1 MSTTEETCAT
11 SRRLLAFP
19 SATRKSM
26 FCVNESISLQIGR
39 FKQMAKKLDGILIE
53 VNGGLV
59 SYVEVDGIPTNA
71 YYLIDWDSLLGDGD
85 TREAWEKLEEEVQ
98 KFIRD
103 RYPTEFAAIQ
113 RRLKEEAKDETQQS

>member
-1 MSTTEETCAT
+1 
-11 SRRLLAFP
+11 
-19 SATRKSM
+19 
-26 FCVNESISLQIGR
+26 
-39 FKQMAKKLDGILIE
+39 MAKKLDGILIE

-98 KFIRD
+98 EFIRD